1 MHQDLHR
8 EARGPGQGVLR
19 PRGHRPEVTAAGRG
33 HRRGD
38 EPQGGPRNTRPG
50 LYRHQRLNKGGQAH
64 TELHQ
69 RRQQD
74 GLEKILRYERI
85 VSDDVCRNKE
95 CTDKGYLYRFNA
107 KISG

>member
-1 MHQDLHR
+1 MHQNLHR

-19 PRGHRPEVTAAGRG
+19 PRGHRPEVTAAGSG

-38 EPQGGPRNTRPG
+38 EPQGGPRNTSAR
-50 LYRHQRLNKGGQAH
+50 LHRHQRLYKGRQAH

-74 GLEKILRYERI
+74 GMEKILRHE
-85 VSDDVCRNKE
+85 SDFFNSIANK
-95 CTDKGYLYRFNA
+95 
-107 KISG
+107 